1 MISKDPNITRILKEY
16 RERILSLEGQAAE
29 LSGRVSEDDIIQ
41 RRAED
46 MASKRSDE
54 DMELYK
60 ARLREELRVEAE
72 ANAEKKFEVKRK
84 SIEDR
89 ERLVELK
96 EHGLQLKTDAVNAA
110 VKELSADKT
119 QFDEQKSGQGENP
132 VYYAWIFCS
141 LKRKYFTSDMPLSW
155 ALKIFILALKDSAEA
170 LVDLLS
176 KKFRISI

>member
-1 MISKDPNITRILKEY
+1 
-16 RERILSLEGQAAE
+16 
-29 LSGRVSEDDIIQ
+29 
-41 RRAED
+41 

-119 QFDEQKSGQGENP
+119 QFDEQKNA
-132 VYYAWIFCS
+132 YNI
-141 LKRKYFTSDMPLSW
+141 DN
-155 ALKIFILALKDSAEA
+155 
-170 LVDLLS
+170 
-176 KKFRISI
+176 